1 MARLKACP
9 DKNRSWHTN
18 SKAVPRRTD
27 SRENE
32 SNRLR
37 RNGRWRKMA
46 AIPMKL
52 KERKEI
58 ANGTMAFFLEKPAG
72 FEFKPGQAMEVK
84 LENPPETDAEG
95 NSRAFSI
102 ASAPHEP
109 YVMFATRMRD
119 SAMKNSLKKI
129 PRGTEIEVDG
139 PWGDLKL
146 HTRATRA
153 GVFLAGGNGITP
165 FRSIVLD
172 AAKNKLPQRLW
183 LFYSNRRPEDAA
195 FLDDLGRAEKENSN
209 FKMIATMTEMEK
221 SSRPWRGKT
230 GFVDKKMLTEAIR
243 DLNAPI
249 YYIAGP
255 GAMLNAMK
263 KMLLE
268 AGVNEDDIRAEE
280 FAGY

>member
-1 MARLKACP
+1 
-9 DKNRSWHTN
+9 
-18 SKAVPRRTD
+18 
-27 SRENE
+27 
-32 SNRLR
+32 
-37 RNGRWRKMA
+37 MA

-84 LENPPETDAEG
+84 LQDPPETDAEG

-102 ASAPHEP
+102 ASAPHEKG
-109 YVMFATRMRD
+109 VMFATRMRNT
-119 SAMKNSLKKI
+119 AMKNSLKKI
-129 PRGTEIEVDG
+129 PLGTEVEVDG

-146 HTRATRA
+146 HARATRP
-153 GVFLAGGNGITP
+153 GVFLAGGIGITP
-165 FRSIVLD
+165 FRSIALD
-172 AAKNKLPQRLW
+172 AAKNKLPHKLW
-183 LFYSNRRPEDAA
+183 LFYSNHRPEDAP
-195 FLDDLGRAEKENSN
+195 FLEELERAEKENPN
-209 FKMIATMTEMEK
+209 FKMIATMTEMAK
-221 SSRPWRGKT
+221 SARTWRGKT
-230 GFVDKKMLTEAIR
+230 GLVDKAMLSEAIG

-255 GAMLNAMK
+255 GGMLNAMR
-263 KMLLE
+263 KMLLD

>member
-1 MARLKACP
+1 MA
-9 DKNRSWHTN
+9 T
-18 SKAVPRRTD
+18 
-27 SRENE
+27 
-32 SNRLR
+32 
-37 RNGRWRKMA
+37 
-46 AIPMKL
+46 IPMRL

-84 LENPPETDAEG
+84 LQDPPETDAEG

-102 ASAPHEP
+102 ASAPHEKD
-109 YVMFATRMRD
+109 VMFATRMRD
-119 SAMKNSLKKI
+119 TAMKNSLKKI
-129 PRGTEIEVDG
+129 PLGTEIEVDG

-146 HTRATRA
+146 HTRATRP
-153 GVFLAGGNGITP
+153 GVFLAGGIGITP

-172 AAKNKLPQRLW
+172 AAKNKLPHKLW
-183 LFYSNRRPEDAA
+183 LFYSNHRPEDAP
-195 FLDDLGRAEKENSN
+195 FLEELERAEKENPN

-230 GFVDKKMLTEAIR
+230 GLVDKVMLSEAIG

-255 GAMLNAMK
+255 GGMLNAMR
-263 KMLLE
+263 KMLLD
-268 AGVNEDDIRAEE
+268 AGVSEDDIRAEE

>member
-1 MARLKACP
+1 MG
-9 DKNRSWHTN
+9 T
-18 SKAVPRRTD
+18 
-27 SRENE
+27 
-32 SNRLR
+32 
-37 RNGRWRKMA
+37 
-46 AIPMKL
+46 IPMKL
-52 KERKEI
+52 RERKEV
-58 ANGTMAFFLEKPAG
+58 AKGTMAFLLEKPAG

-119 SAMKNSLKKI
+119 TAMKNSLKKI
-129 PRGTEIEVDG
+129 PLGTELHVDG

-146 HTRATRA
+146 HTRATRPA
-153 GVFLAGGNGITP
+153 VFLAGGIGITP

-172 AAKNKLPQRLW
+172 AAKNKLPHKLW
-183 LFYSNRRPEDAA
+183 LFYSNHGPEDAP
-195 FLDDLGRAEKENSN
+195 FLEELERAEKENPN
-209 FKMIATMTEMEK
+209 FKMIATMTDMKK
-221 SSRPWRGKT
+221 SSRSWHGKT
-230 GFVDKKMLTEAIR
+230 GFVDKKMLTEAIG

>member
-1 MARLKACP
+1 MG
-9 DKNRSWHTN
+9 T
-18 SKAVPRRTD
+18 
-27 SRENE
+27 
-32 SNRLR
+32 
-37 RNGRWRKMA
+37 
-46 AIPMKL
+46 IPMKL
-52 KERKEI
+52 KERKEV
-58 ANGTMAFFLEKPAG
+58 ANGTMAFLLEKPEG
-72 FEFKPGQAMEVK
+72 FDFQAGQAMEVK

-102 ASAPHEP
+102 ASAPYEP
-109 YVMFATRMRD
+109 HVMFATRMRD
-119 SAMKNSLKKI
+119 TAMKNSLKKI
-129 PRGTEIEVDG
+129 PLGTELQVDG

-146 HTRATRA
+146 HTRATRR
-153 GVFLAGGNGITP
+153 GVFLAGGIGITP

-172 AAKNKLPQRLW
+172 AAKNKLAHRLW

-195 FLDDLGRAEKENSN
+195 FLEELGRAEKENPN

-221 SSRPWRGKT
+221 SSRPWQGKT
-230 GFVDKKMLTEAIR
+230 GFVDKKMLTEAIG

-268 AGVNEDDIRAEE
+268 AGVHEDDIRAEE

>member
-1 MARLKACP
+1 MA
-9 DKNRSWHTN
+9 T
-18 SKAVPRRTD
+18 
-27 SRENE
+27 
-32 SNRLR
+32 
-37 RNGRWRKMA
+37 
-46 AIPMKL
+46 IPMKL

-102 ASAPHEP
+102 ASAPHEKD
-109 YVMFATRMRD
+109 VMFATRMRD
-119 SAMKNSLKKI
+119 TAMKNSLKKI
-129 PRGTEIEVDG
+129 PLGTEIEVDG

-146 HTRATRA
+146 HTRATRPGA
-153 GVFLAGGNGITP
+153 FLAGGIGITP

-172 AAKNKLPQRLW
+172 AAKNKLPHKLW
-183 LFYSNRRPEDAA
+183 LFYSNHRPEDAP
-195 FLDDLGRAEKENSN
+195 FLEELERAEQMNPN
-209 FKMIATMTEMEK
+209 FTMIATMTEMAK

-230 GFVDKKMLTEAIR
+230 GLVDKAMLSETIG
-243 DLNAPI
+243 DLSAPI

-255 GAMLNAMK
+255 GGMLNAMR
-263 KMLLE
+263 KMLLD

>member
-1 MARLKACP
+1 MA
-9 DKNRSWHTN
+9 T
-18 SKAVPRRTD
+18 
-27 SRENE
+27 
-32 SNRLR
+32 
-37 RNGRWRKMA
+37 
-46 AIPMKL
+46 IPMKL
-52 KERKEI
+52 KERKEV
-58 ANGTMAFFLEKPAG
+58 AKGTMAFLLEKPAG

-109 YVMFATRMRD
+109 FVMFATRMRG
-119 SAMKNSLKKI
+119 SAMKNSLKRI
-129 PRGTEIEVDG
+129 PLGTELQVDG

-146 HTRATRA
+146 HTRAARP
-153 GVFLAGGNGITP
+153 GVFLAGGIGITP

-172 AAKNKLPQRLW
+172 AAKNKLPHKLW
-183 LFYSNRRPEDAA
+183 LFYSNHTLEDAP
-195 FLDDLGRAEKENSN
+195 FLEELERAEKENPN
-209 FKMIATMTEMEK
+209 FKMIATMTDMAK

-230 GFVDKKMLTEAIR
+230 GFVDKAMLSEAIG

-268 AGVNEDDIRAEE
+268 AGVNEDDVRAEE

>member
-1 MARLKACP
+1 
-9 DKNRSWHTN
+9 
-18 SKAVPRRTD
+18 
-27 SRENE
+27 
-32 SNRLR
+32 
-37 RNGRWRKMA
+37 
-46 AIPMKL
+46 MKL

-58 ANGTMAFFLEKPAG
+58 ANGTMAFLLEKPAG
-72 FEFKPGQAMEVK
+72 FEFKAGQAMEVK

-129 PRGTEIEVDG
+129 PLGTELQVDG

-146 HTRATRA
+146 HTRAARP
-153 GVFLAGGNGITP
+153 GVFLAGGIGITP

-172 AAKNKLPQRLW
+172 AAKNKLAHKLW

-195 FLDDLGRAEKENSN
+195 FLEELGRAEKENPN

-221 SSRPWRGKT
+221 SSRPWHGKT
-230 GFVDKKMLTEAIR
+230 GFVDQKMLAAAIG
-243 DLNAPI
+243 DLSAPI

-255 GAMLNAMK
+255 GSMLNAMK

-268 AGVNEDDIRAEE
+268 AGVNEDDVRAEE

>member
-1 MARLKACP
+1 
-9 DKNRSWHTN
+9 
-18 SKAVPRRTD
+18 
-27 SRENE
+27 
-32 SNRLR
+32 
-37 RNGRWRKMA
+37 
-46 AIPMKL
+46 MKL

-58 ANGTMAFFLEKPAG
+58 ANGTMAFLLEKPAG
-72 FEFKPGQAMEVK
+72 FEFKAGQAMEVK

-109 YVMFATRMRD
+109 YVMFATRMRG

-129 PRGTEIEVDG
+129 PLGTELQVDG

-146 HTRATRA
+146 HTRAARP
-153 GVFLAGGNGITP
+153 GVFLAGGIGITP

-172 AAKNKLPQRLW
+172 AAKNKLAHRLW

-195 FLDDLGRAEKENSN
+195 FLEELGKAEKENPN

-221 SSRPWRGKT
+221 SSRPWHGKT
-230 GFVDKKMLTEAIR
+230 GFVDRKMLAEAIG
-243 DLNAPI
+243 DLSAPI

-255 GAMLNAMK
+255 GSMLNAMK

-268 AGVNEDDIRAEE
+268 AGVNEDDVRAEE

>member
-1 MARLKACP
+1 MA
-9 DKNRSWHTN
+9 T
-18 SKAVPRRTD
+18 
-27 SRENE
+27 
-32 SNRLR
+32 
-37 RNGRWRKMA
+37 
-46 AIPMKL
+46 IPMKL

-58 ANGTMAFFLEKPAG
+58 ANGTMAFLMEKPAG
-72 FEFKPGQAMEVK
+72 FDFKPGQAMEVK

-102 ASAPHEP
+102 ASAPHEKD
-109 YVMFATRMRD
+109 VMFATRMRD
-119 SAMKNSLKKI
+119 TAMKNSLKKI
-129 PRGTEIEVDG
+129 PLGTELQVDG

-146 HTRATRA
+146 HTRATRP
-153 GVFLAGGNGITP
+153 GVFLAGGIGITP

-172 AAKNKLPQRLW
+172 AAKNKLPHKLW

-195 FLDDLGRAEKENSN
+195 FLEELGRAEKENSN

-221 SSRPWRGKT
+221 SSRPWHGKT
-230 GFVDKKMLTEAIR
+230 GFVDKAMLSDAIG
-243 DLNAPI
+243 DLSAPI

-268 AGVNEDDIRAEE
+268 AGVNEDDVRAEE

>member
-1 MARLKACP
+1 MG
-9 DKNRSWHTN
+9 T
-18 SKAVPRRTD
+18 
-27 SRENE
+27 
-32 SNRLR
+32 
-37 RNGRWRKMA
+37 
-46 AIPMKL
+46 IPMKL
-52 KERKEI
+52 KERKEV
-58 ANGTMAFFLEKPAG
+58 ANGTMAFLLEKPEG
-72 FEFKPGQAMEVK
+72 FDFKPGQAMEVK

-102 ASAPHEP
+102 ASAPYEP

-119 SAMKNSLKKI
+119 TAMKNSLKRI
-129 PRGTEIEVDG
+129 PLGTELQVDG

-146 HTRATRA
+146 HTRATRP
-153 GVFLAGGNGITP
+153 GVFLAGGIGITP

-172 AAKNKLPQRLW
+172 AEKNKLPHRLW
-183 LFYSNRRPEDAA
+183 LFYSNHRPEDAP
-195 FLDDLGRAEKENSN
+195 FLQELERAEKKNPN
-209 FKMIATMTEMEK
+209 FKMVATMTDMEK

-230 GFVDKKMLTEAIR
+230 GFMDQKMLTEAIG

-263 KMLLE
+263 KMLLD

>member
-1 MARLKACP
+1 
-9 DKNRSWHTN
+9 
-18 SKAVPRRTD
+18 
-27 SRENE
+27 
-32 SNRLR
+32 
-37 RNGRWRKMA
+37 
-46 AIPMKL
+46 MKL
-52 KERKEI
+52 KERREI
-58 ANGTMAFFLEKPAG
+58 ANGTMAFLLEKPAG
-72 FEFKPGQAMEVK
+72 FDFKPGQAMEVK
-84 LENPPETDAEG
+84 LEDPSETDAEG

-129 PRGTEIEVDG
+129 PLGTELQVDG

-146 HTRATRA
+146 HTRATRPA
-153 GVFLAGGNGITP
+153 VFLAGGIGITP

-172 AAKNKLPQRLW
+172 AAKNKLPHKLW
-183 LFYSNRRPEDAA
+183 LFYSNHRPEDAP
-195 FLDDLGRAEKENSN
+195 FLEELERAERENPN
-209 FKMIATMTEMEK
+209 FKMIATMTNMNK

-230 GFVDKKMLTEAIR
+230 GFVDKKMLTEAIG

>member
-1 MARLKACP
+1 
-9 DKNRSWHTN
+9 
-18 SKAVPRRTD
+18 
-27 SRENE
+27 
-32 SNRLR
+32 
-37 RNGRWRKMA
+37 
-46 AIPMKL
+46 MKL
-52 KERKEI
+52 KERREI
-58 ANGTMAFFLEKPAG
+58 ANGTMAFLLEKPAR
-72 FEFKPGQAMEVK
+72 FDFKPGQAMEVK
-84 LENPPETDAEG
+84 LENPSETDAEG

-129 PRGTEIEVDG
+129 PLGTELQVDG

-146 HTRATRA
+146 HTRATRPA
-153 GVFLAGGNGITP
+153 VFLAGGIGITP

-172 AAKNKLPQRLW
+172 AAKNKLPHKLW
-183 LFYSNRRPEDAA
+183 LFYSNHRPEDAP
-195 FLDDLGRAEKENSN
+195 FLEELERAERENPN
-209 FKMIATMTEMEK
+209 FKMIATMTNMNK

-230 GFVDKKMLTEAIR
+230 GFVDKKMLTEAIG

>member
-1 MARLKACP
+1 
-9 DKNRSWHTN
+9 
-18 SKAVPRRTD
+18 
-27 SRENE
+27 
-32 SNRLR
+32 
-37 RNGRWRKMA
+37 
-46 AIPMKL
+46 MKL
-52 KERKEI
+52 KERREI
-58 ANGTMAFFLEKPAG
+58 ANGTMAFLLEKPAG
-72 FEFKPGQAMEVK
+72 FDFKPGQAMEVK
-84 LENPPETDAEG
+84 LENPSETDAEG

-129 PRGTEIEVDG
+129 PLGTELQVDG

-146 HTRATRA
+146 HTRATRPA
-153 GVFLAGGNGITP
+153 VFLAGGIGITP

-172 AAKNKLPQRLW
+172 AAKNKLPHKLW
-183 LFYSNRRPEDAA
+183 LFYSNHRPEDAP
-195 FLDDLGRAEKENSN
+195 FLEELERAERENPN
-209 FKMIATMTEMEK
+209 FKMIATMTNMNK

-230 GFVDKKMLTEAIR
+230 GFVDKKMLTEAIG

>member
-1 MARLKACP
+1 MA
-9 DKNRSWHTN
+9 T
-18 SKAVPRRTD
+18 
-27 SRENE
+27 
-32 SNRLR
+32 
-37 RNGRWRKMA
+37 
-46 AIPMKL
+46 IPMKL

-102 ASAPHEP
+102 ASAPHEKD
-109 YVMFATRMRD
+109 VMFATRMRD
-119 SAMKNSLKKI
+119 TAMKNSLKKI
-129 PRGTEIEVDG
+129 PLGTEIEVDG

-146 HTRATRA
+146 HTRATRP
-153 GVFLAGGNGITP
+153 GVFLAGGIGITP

-172 AAKNKLPQRLW
+172 AAKNKLPHKLW
-183 LFYSNRRPEDAA
+183 LFYSNHRPEDAP
-195 FLDDLGRAEKENSN
+195 FLEELERAEQMNPN
-209 FKMIATMTEMEK
+209 FKMIATMTEMGK

-230 GFVDKKMLTEAIR
+230 GLVDKAMLSEAIG

-255 GAMLNAMK
+255 GGMLNAMR
-263 KMLLE
+263 KMLLD